1 MLVFI
6 HSASIFQLHDGP
18 FGLIGGL
25 VSYSH
30 AVGDDWFFALDE
42 VFFLLGIRNLIRH
55 SSRAAYDG
63 RHSPENLLGPFSF
76 PFGLSSTALSGLNIA
91 WYLEIWRFGHGKN
104 SPPPRH
110 SRVSLAATLLRVFI
124 PYYYYYS
131 ATTALTTSSCS
142 YGFLPLGTVDNFC
155 WRRTGLEAQMT

>member
-42 VFFLLGIRNLIRH
+42 VFFFAWHSEFNSALFQSCIRRQALARKF
-55 SSRAAYDG
+55 AWTFF
-63 RHSPENLLGPFSF
+63 FSF
-76 PFGLSSTALSGLNIA
+76 RLVFYSSFGLKHCMV
-91 WYLEIWRFGHGKN
+91 LEIWRFGHGKTLHH
-104 SPPPRH
+104 PRH
-110 SRVSLAATLLRVFI
+110 SRVSLAATLLWVFI
-124 PYYYYYS
+124 PYYYYYYCP
-131 ATTALTTSSCS
+131 TALTTSSCS